1 MYAIIQDVT
10 NQPINFSVN
19 TTLGQI
25 VTWAIIGVIAGLLA
39 SLLVHGRG
47 MRLLTSLIVGLIGA
61 LVGGFLFSLLHIQ
74 IGGALSFQVNLSW
87 GDIIAAF
94 VGALIVLL
102 LYRLVFRGRP

>member
-10 NQPINFSVN
+10 NQPISFSVN

-25 VTWAIIGVIAGLLA
+25 ITWAIIGIIAGLLA

-61 LVGGFLFSLLHIQ
+61 VVGGFIFRALNIN
-74 IGGALSFQVNLSW
+74 IGGDLSFQVSLNW

-102 LYRLVFRGRP
+102 IFRLLFRHRP